1 MGLLSAPRDKDLIM
15 GKKIPPALAV
25 ELGIPGEIMSSP
37 KTSPY
42 DKVSVLFPSN
52 RTKNM
57 ATRSP
62 SPVFTN
68 PFERKNETTISQI
81 TSFVKAAK
89 AAAKV
94 RVLVTTASV
103 RQANAH
109 APTGKGLRISPATV
123 TMKMAR
129 RDQA

>member
-1 MGLLSAPRDKDLIM
+1 M

-42 DKVSVLFPSN
+42 DNVSVLLPSN

-68 PFERKNETTISQI
+68 PFDRKNETTISQI
-81 TSFVKAAK
+81 TSFVKAAT
-89 AAAKV
+89 AAENA

-103 RQANAH
+103 RHANAH
-109 APTGKGLRISPATV
+109 APTGRGLRISPATV
-123 TMKMAR
+123 TMKIASS
-129 RDQA
+129 DHA